1 MAASRSKRS
10 VKQTLDPEFV
20 YDFPTMVFP
29 TDCDPNAPPSTVAQ
43 SAVELSGATTPPV
56 TKKKSAKFAK
66 IHDQLELERLKQQNL
81 QLELQLLSYKEKLG
95 AESFLSKQDKTSA
108 VDARGQLLNDQPQE
122 KILASLMNELTPPSQ
137 EEQLQLAHPTF
148 PVMQQ
153 LKASA
158 KGHTVFSAKGTLD
171 YDKLDI
177 SEFVYAFLEFIQ
189 QQPPLQHNNL
199 LQFLQLLM
207 EKAMNYSWSSVRNFN
222 LSINQAFAQ
231 GRLTWG
237 QMDVI
242 QARSN
247 TFFSHADLR
256 SSQNMGS
263 KFTGLRQQRDSP
275 RREQKDSYC
284 TDWNYTAKCSCNIT
298 DVEYKN
304 AHHCKVCD
312 SDQHPMLHCSKR
324 RYPIPSN
331 RSAQPKPQ

>member
-1 MAASRSKRS
+1 M
-10 VKQTLDPEFV
+10 
-20 YDFPTMVFP
+20 
-29 TDCDPNAPPSTVAQ
+29 
-43 SAVELSGATTPPV
+43 
-56 TKKKSAKFAK
+56 
-66 IHDQLELERLKQQNL
+66 QLELERLKQQNL
-81 QLELQLLSYKEKLG
+81 QLELQLLSQKEKLG
-95 AESFLSKQDKTSA
+95 AESLLLKQDKTSA
-108 VDARGQLLNDQPQE
+108 ADSRGQLNEQLQE
-122 KILASLMNELTPPSQ
+122 KILASLMNELTLPSQ
-137 EEQLQLAHPTF
+137 KEQHQLAHPTF

-158 KGHTVFSAKGTLD
+158 KGHTVLSAKGMLD

-189 QQPPLQHNNL
+189 QQPQLHYKNL
-199 LQFLQLLM
+199 LQLLM

-263 KFTGLRQQRDSP
+263 KFTGPRQQRHSL

-298 DVEYKN
+298 DLEYKHV
-304 AHHCKVCD
+304 HHCKVCD

-331 RSAQPKPQ
+331 RSAQPKP